1 MAVVDVSHHTLTLKV
16 VYYGC
21 ALGGKT
27 TNLVTLHRLTD
38 PDGKQGLVSIAT
50 RNDRTLFF
58 DLLPVAI
65 GRIGNLDVRVKVY
78 TVPGQPHY
86 ELTRRQ
92 VLAGA
97 DGVVMVVDSSDEAQD
112 SNRWAIQ
119 NLKMNLRENKLDP
132 AAVPVVL
139 QWNKRDLP
147 SAVPVERMEA
157 ALNPE
162 RKRAFAAVA
171 TTGSGVVDTFA
182 AILEEAV
189 AASYAK
195 SGKSIESEEISRA
208 VTAALADAAARQPD
222 LATAPARATA
232 MFEHRMDTDRYH
244 EEWAERGRDRQI
256 VDQETLL
263 REAVQT
269 NMELAE
275 RLEDLHG
282 ERSAGTRAA
291 AVLRV
296 LNDLAAVVSDPS
308 ASALPPRFVA
318 PLLEALGRTRGSLLL
333 ARAGAKS
340 MEEAEVVPQKPDP
353 LNAANVASLGSVA
366 WRLAAAES
374 PRHVEDVAGE
384 LFFGDVPPTATGVAS
399 VFLVPI
405 RCDGVGFGALVLYA
419 AMNEPPIA
427 PDERDAWTAA
437 ANVLALSLHW
447 RALRRK
453 VARGEVQSAA
463 SSPAATGR

>member
-1 MAVVDVSHHTLTLKV
+1 MAVVDVSHHTLTLKI

-27 TNLVTLHRLTD
+27 TNLITLHRLTD
-38 PDGKQGLVSIAT
+38 PNGKQGLVSIAT

-58 DLLPVAI
+58 DLLPVAL
-65 GRIGNLDVRVKVY
+65 GRIGNLEVRVKVY

-92 VLAGA
+92 VLSGA
-97 DGVVMVVDSSDEAQD
+97 DGVVMVADSADEAQD

-132 AAVPVVL
+132 ATVPVIF

-157 ALNPE
+157 VLNPE

-171 TTGSGVVDTFA
+171 TTGVGVVDTFA
-182 AILEEAV
+182 AILVESV
-189 AASYAK
+189 VASYAK
-195 SGKSIESEEISRA
+195 SGKSTEREEIGRA
-208 VTAALADAAARQPD
+208 VAAALADAAARQPS
-222 LATAPARATA
+222 LASDPAGETA

-282 ERSAGTRAA
+282 ERSAGGRAGK
-291 AVLRV
+291 VLRV
-296 LNDLAAVVSDPS
+296 LSDLAATLSDPG
-308 ASALPPRFVA
+308 APALPPRFVA

-333 ARAGAKS
+333 ARAGAKT
-340 MEEAEVVPQKPDP
+340 MEEAEVFPRKPDP
-353 LNAANVASLGSVA
+353 LNATNVESLGSVA
-366 WRLAAAES
+366 WRLATAGA

-384 LFFGDVPPTATGVAS
+384 LFFGDVPPCATGVAS
-399 VFLVPI
+399 VFVSPI
-405 RCDGVGFGALVLYA
+405 LCDGVGFGALVLYA
-419 AMNEPPIA
+419 ALNEPPIGA
-427 PDERDAWTAA
+427 DERDAFTAA
-437 ANVLALSLHW
+437 SRVLALSLHW

-453 VARGEVQSAA
+453 VAKGGAEAA
-463 SSPAATGR
+463 ESSPASSGR